1 MAADDATGAGGP
13 FSDAP
18 RATRRRSRWYYGWTI
33 VIIISVIS
41 FAGGVETNPV
51 LGVFQGPMTDE
62 FGWSRA
68 LYTMPMS
75 IGSFLGGLA
84 ALLVGPLMDR
94 HGARW
99 VMAVAIALM
108 GLTFVLM
115 GAVQELWHHFALQ
128 IIGRTVIASTF
139 FMVVGVVIPKWFI
152 RMRGRA
158 VAFANLGQRLG
169 QIAFPVM
176 VERILLFGTWRTAWV
191 AMGVVVWA
199 SSLLPTLLFLR
210 RRPED
215 YGLLP
220 DGDLRNPLPTR
231 VRRND
236 SEARGTGRAPASG
249 EASFTRR
256 AALRAPAFYL
266 IAAAVS
272 IQSFVTTS
280 IHFHWFSYLTDLGVS
295 SSAAVISLSLSPLV
309 SMPVSVAAG
318 FVAEKA
324 PVQRVMALSYFMMAL
339 SIALFLFADDALTA
353 YAFGLAFGVSTGVL
367 FTVMN
372 VVWADY
378 FGRDAIGGIRGMVSP
393 VHMLSNSLGPLAAA
407 WSYDVTGSY
416 ALIFTISAALS
427 AIGGALLLLARRPRR
442 A

>member
-1 MAADDATGAGGP
+1 MASGDP
-13 FSDAP
+13 FSETP
-18 RATRRRSRWYYGWTI
+18 PATRRRSRWFYGWTI
-33 VIIISVIS
+33 VIVISIIS

-51 LGVFQGPMTDE
+51 LGVFQGPMTEE

-68 LYTMPMS
+68 LYTAPMS

-84 ALLVGPLMDR
+84 ALLVGPVMDR

-99 VMAVAIALM
+99 IMAGAITLM

-115 GAVQELWHHFALQ
+115 GAVQEVWHHFALQ
-128 IIGRTVIASTF
+128 IVGRTVIASTF
-139 FMVVGVVIPKWFI
+139 FMVVGVVIPKWFL

-176 VERILLFGTWRTAWV
+176 VERILLFSSWRTAWV
-191 AMGVVVWA
+191 AMGIAVWA
-199 SSLLPTLLFLR
+199 SSLLPTILFLR

-220 DGDLRNPLPTR
+220 DGDIR
-231 VRRND
+231 D
-236 SEARGTGRAPASG
+236 RGAAGGRAPAPR
-249 EASFTRR
+249 EASFDRR

-272 IQSFVTTS
+272 VQSFVTTC

-295 SSAAVISLSLSPLV
+295 SGAAVVSLSLSPLI
-309 SMPVSVAAG
+309 SMPVSIAAG
-318 FVAEKA
+318 FLAERA
-324 PVQRVMALSYFMMAL
+324 PVHRVMAASYFMMAL
-339 SIALFLFADDALTA
+339 SIGLFLFADDALTS
-353 YAFGLAFGVSTGVL
+353 YVFGLVFGVSTGML

-393 VHMLSNSLGPLAAA
+393 VHMLCNSLGPLAAA
-407 WSYDVTGSY
+407 WSFDVTGSY
-416 ALIFTISAALS
+416 SLIFTISAGLS
-427 AIGGALLLLARRPRR
+427 ALGGALVLLARRPRLGGR
-442 A
+442 

>member
-1 MAADDATGAGGP
+1 MAADGATG
-13 FSDAP
+13 AP
-18 RATRRRSRWYYGWTI
+18 RATRPRSRWFYGWTI
-33 VIIISVIS
+33 VVVISVIS

-51 LGVFQGPMTDE
+51 LGVFQGPMTGE

-84 ALLVGPLMDR
+84 ALLVGPVMDR

-99 VMAVAIALM
+99 VMAAAIALM

-128 IIGRTVIASTF
+128 IVGRTVIASTF

-176 VERILLFGTWRTAWV
+176 VERILLFGTWRTAWI
-191 AMGVVVWA
+191 AMGVAVWA

-220 DGDLRNPLPTR
+220 DGDLRNPLPSRARR
-231 VRRND
+231 VRAKR
-236 SEARGTGRAPASG
+236 EGRVERPP
-249 EASFTRR
+249 TRR
-256 AALRAPAFYL
+256 RSPGGRPCARPP
-266 IAAAVS
+266 S
-272 IQSFVTTS
+272 TS
-280 IHFHWFSYLTDLGVS
+280 
-295 SSAAVISLSLSPLV
+295 SP
-309 SMPVSVAAG
+309 G
-318 FVAEKA
+318 
-324 PVQRVMALSYFMMAL
+324 
-339 SIALFLFADDALTA
+339 
-353 YAFGLAFGVSTGVL
+353 
-367 FTVMN
+367 
-372 VVWADY
+372 
-378 FGRDAIGGIRGMVSP
+378 
-393 VHMLSNSLGPLAAA
+393 
-407 WSYDVTGSY
+407 
-416 ALIFTISAALS
+416 LS
-427 AIGGALLLLARRPRR
+427 AFR
-442 A
+442 AS

>member
-1 MAADDATGAGGP
+1 MTEPGA
-13 FSDAP
+13 S
-18 RATRRRSRWYYGWTI
+18 RRDGEPPQARKQGRWFYGWTI
-33 VIIISVIS
+33 VAVLSVLS

-51 LGVFQGPMTDE
+51 LGLFQGPMTDD

-75 IGSFLGGLA
+75 IGSFLGGVVG
-84 ALLVGPLMDR
+84 LLVGPVMDR
-94 HGARW
+94 HGSRW
-99 VMAVAIALM
+99 VMTAAVALM

-128 IIGRTVIASTF
+128 ILGRTIIASTF
-139 FMVVGVVIPKWFI
+139 FMVIGVVIPKWFVA
-152 RMRGRA
+152 MRGRA
-158 VAFANLGQRLG
+158 AAFANLGQRAG

-176 VERILLFGTWRTAWV
+176 VERILAFGTWRTAWV

-199 SSLLPTLLFLR
+199 SSLLPALLFLR

-220 DGDLRNPLPTR
+220 DGADLRDAPDGAR
-231 VRRND
+231 QARRG
-236 SEARGTGRAPASG
+236 AAPR
-249 EASFTRR
+249 EVSFNRR
-256 AALRAPAFYL
+256 AALRSPAFHL

-280 IHFHWFSYLTDLGVS
+280 IHFHWFSYLTDAGVS
-295 SSAAVISLSLSPLV
+295 SVVAVISVSLSPFI

-318 FVAEKA
+318 FAAERV
-324 PVQRVMALSYFMMAL
+324 PVQRLMAASYFLMAL
-339 SIALFLFADDALTA
+339 SIALFLFADDALLS
-353 YAFGLAFGVSTGVL
+353 YVFGLVFGTATGIL

-378 FGRDAIGGIRGMVSP
+378 FGRDSIGGIRGMVSP
-393 VHMLSNSLGPLAAA
+393 VHMLSNSLGPLTAA
-407 WSYDVTGSY
+407 WSFDLTGSY
-416 ALIFTISAALS
+416 ALIFTISAGLS
-427 AIGGALLLLARRPRR
+427 AVGGALVLLARRPRQP
-442 A
+442 APP